1 MSTQVIK
8 IPPKRI
14 APNHFHNCLQQ
25 LKSFHYL
32 KKTKTKQNT
41 KTANYTTSATSN
53 PKKLST
59 LVAPPLPKRMQQH
72 AYEAK
77 ANHFKK
83 PLYKFMKLHN
93 TEIILYKLY
102 PCNNRRELLY
112 AEGQYIKKLIKQGH
126 KLANKVMSPDIVL
139 LNLNPFLK
147 LKKQNLKHKNN

>member
-1 MSTQVIK
+1 
-8 IPPKRI
+8 
-14 APNHFHNCLQQ
+14 
-25 LKSFHYL
+25 
-32 KKTKTKQNT
+32 
-41 KTANYTTSATSN
+41 
-53 PKKLST
+53 
-59 LVAPPLPKRMQQH
+59 MQQH

-126 KLANKVMSPDIVL
+126 KLANKVMSPVRSIKPKSL
-139 LNLNPFLK
+139 SK
-147 LKKQNLKHKNN
+147 TQKNKT